1 MKTKQLSI
9 ITGILYLSLIFI
21 GPISIMIIPEMFSGT
36 PDLVS
41 YVNENQ
47 TLLRLWLIADLSL
60 ITIEIILTTTLYIL
74 LAKLDKTKALIA
86 FITRLMMIVVMIVN
100 SFMILL
106 LLNETTPDIMLS
118 SYLYL
123 HGAGAYIWG
132 VFFFIH
138 VLTLGLILLKTA
150 HIKKWIAYSLI
161 IGSFGY
167 LLDSTLFITNFSS
180 QVLSI
185 ILAIILVIVVIG
197 EVTFGVMLVRNKII
211 ID

>member
-1 MKTKQLSI
+1 MKTKQLSV

-21 GPISIMIIPEMFSGT
+21 GPISIMIIPEMFNGAS
-36 PDLVS
+36 DLAS
-41 YVNENQ
+41 YVNNNQ
-47 TLLRLWLIADLSL
+47 SLLRIWLIADLSL
-60 ITIEIILTTTLYIL
+60 ITIEIILTTTLYLL

-106 LLNETTPDIMLS
+106 MLNETTPDVMLS
-118 SYLYL
+118 TYLYL

-138 VLTLGLILLKTA
+138 VLVLGLILLKVT
-150 HIKKWIAYSLI
+150 HIKNWIAYSLV

-167 LLDSTLFITNFSS
+167 LLDSTLFITNISS
-180 QVLSI
+180 QLASI
-185 ILAIILVIVVIG
+185 ILAATLVIVVIG
-197 EVTFGVMLVRNKII
+197 EVTFGVMLVRNKVIVE
-211 ID
+211 